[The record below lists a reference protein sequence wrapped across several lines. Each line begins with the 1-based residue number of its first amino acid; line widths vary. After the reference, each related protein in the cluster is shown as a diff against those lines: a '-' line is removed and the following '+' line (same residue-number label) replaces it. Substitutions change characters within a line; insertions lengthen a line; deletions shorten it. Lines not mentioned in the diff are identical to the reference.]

1 MSRQVA
7 VVTGMPI
14 PERRSMNTTVNAGLY
29 MRLSVEDE
37 TNNESTSI
45 QTQRAMLTDY
55 CREKGFCIVD
65 CYVDDGET
73 GTNFERPEFQR
84 MLRDIEAGKINTVI
98 CKDLSR
104 FGRNYYEA
112 GMYLDKYFVERKI
125 RFIAIQD
132 NVDSAKGSSG
142 LTVPVINVMN
152 DYYARSISEKTKA
165 AKQTRAKQGMYLG
178 SKAPYGYQKD
188 PKDPHHLIVDP
199 QVANI
204 VCRMFDM
211 AEDGAGYFKIAKTLQ
226 SEGIPTPKAYAD
238 GTKDSRWHITSV
250 QKILQNPVYC
260 GDCVQGRRGNL
271 TMHGKQIQKPED
283 EWITV
288 ENTHEPLITRE
299 QWATVQKQ
307 LQSRKRS
314 TKKGDVQMFAG
325 LLFCADC
332 GSALSFCVRRRK
344 TMPDGGEYKCWRYMR
359 YGKEVCTSHYIT
371 LDQISEVV
379 LEAIH
384 RQAIFAKHCRTGYRN
399 LLMEAQQLRDE
410 EEMVQ
415 QKEKAE
421 QAQKRMTQL
430 DLIIR
435 KLLEQN
441 AMGVISDERFA
452 SMMKDYEAEQ
462 TELQATISEYEIQK
476 TKQSEA
482 VDNIQRHIEL
492 VEKYTDIKN
501 LNARIL
507 NRLIDRIEVSQ
518 RRKDK
523 DGCPTQMITIYFRFI
538 GKAELELM
546 DMISPALI
554 AG

>member
-1 MSRQVA
+1 
-7 VVTGMPI
+7 
-14 PERRSMNTTVNAGLY
+14 MNAAVNAGLY
-29 MRLSVEDE
+29 ARLSVEDE

-55 CREKGFCIVD
+55 CREKGFRIVD
-65 CYVDDGET
+65 YYVDDGET

-112 GMYLDKYFVERKI
+112 GMYLDKYFVERKV

-132 NVDSAKGSSG
+132 NVDSAKGGSD

-152 DYYARSISEKTKA
+152 DYYARAISEKTKA

-188 PKDPHHLIVDP
+188 PKDSHHLIIDEA
-199 QVANI
+199 VAGI
-204 VCRMFDM
+204 VRRMFDM
-211 AEDGAGYFKIAKTLQ
+211 AEDGAGYFKISKVLQ
-226 SEGIPTPKAYAD
+226 SEGVPNPKAYAE
-238 GTKDSRWHITSV
+238 GANDSRWHITSV

-271 TMHGKQIQKPED
+271 TMHGKQIVKPED
-283 EWITV
+283 EWIVV
-288 ENTHEPLITRE
+288 ENTHESLVTRE
-299 QWATVQKQ
+299 QWDTVQKQ
-307 LQSRKRS
+307 LRSRKRS
-314 TKKGDVQMFAG
+314 TKNGDVQMFAG

-332 GSALSFCVRRRK
+332 GSALSFCVRHRK
-344 TMPDGGEYKCWRYMR
+344 TMPDGGEYKCWKYMR
-359 YGKEVCTSHYIT
+359 YGKAVCSSHYIT

-379 LEAIH
+379 LEAIR
-384 RQAIFAKHCRTGYRN
+384 RQAKFAKYCRAGYRN

-410 EEMVQ
+410 EEMAQ

-421 QAQKRMTQL
+421 QAQKRLSQI
-430 DLIIR
+430 DAIIR

-441 AMGVISDERFA
+441 AVGVISDERFA
-452 SMMKDYEAEQ
+452 SMLKDYEAEQ
-462 TELQATISEYEIQK
+462 NHLKETITEYEK
-476 TKQSEA
+476 LKDTRSEA
-482 VDNIQRHIEL
+482 IVNIERHIQL
-492 VEKYTDIKN
+492 IEKYTDLKQ

-518 RRKDK
+518 RGKDMYGYPAQK
-523 DGCPTQMITIYFRFI
+523 IVIYFRFI
-538 GKAELELM
+538 GKMELELL
-546 DMISPALI
+546 DMISPALV
-554 AG
+554 AM